1 MKINEM
7 QVLQMKGF
15 ENVQNTNPLKT
26 APYVNLPSAAEERQR
41 INEKSFGEFLS
52 EAVAQMNKQQ
62 TSVAAMEEQLVT
74 DPESLDIHDV
84 TTAMAKAQMSMT
96 LAKTVVDRIV
106 TGWNE
111 ITTTR

>member
-7 QVLQMKGF
+7 QVLQMKGL

-26 APYVNLPSAAEERQR
+26 PAYLNVNSAAEERQR
-41 INEKSFGEFLS
+41 LNEKSFGEFLTD
-52 EAVAQMNKQQ
+52 AVAQMNKQQ
-62 TSVAAMEEQLVT
+62 MNVSAMEEQLVT
-74 DPESLDIHDV
+74 DPESLDIHDI

-96 LAKTVVDRIV
+96 LAKTVVDRVV